1 LRFHDAAVNAV
12 AILPDGRIATGGA
25 DARIAIW
32 RLGAP
37 QPVNVFDGHTGPVVG
52 LAVSP
57 DGMTLASA
65 SWDHTAR
72 LWPLAGGMPRLLQ
85 GHEQNVNGVAFM
97 PDGHT
102 LVTAGYD
109 ATLRIWPLDGAAP
122 PVVVTLTAP
131 LSAPA
136 VAADGE
142 IVAAAADGRVYFV
155 SPKGELRGGVQ
166 ASETPVIAVALSPD
180 SGTIAAASIR
190 GSVAIIDRMERK
202 VTRTLVGPG
211 MPVWSVAFFPDN

>member
-1 LRFHDAAVNAV
+1 MRPTVLLRFQKSGRPLRTSPQRHWHQANKPNPAFPAGFAKAVRIKTFIALLSFLLGGVPVHAQLRGHGGPVRAVAISSDGKTAVSGSFDTSAINWSLRRNVAGQVLRFHDAAVNAV

-85 GHEQNVNGVAFM
+85 
-97 PDGHT
+97 
-102 LVTAGYD
+102 
-109 ATLRIWPLDGAAP
+109 
-122 PVVVTLTAP
+122 
-131 LSAPA
+131 
-136 VAADGE
+136 
-142 IVAAAADGRVYFV
+142 
-155 SPKGELRGGVQ
+155 
-166 ASETPVIAVALSPD
+166 
-180 SGTIAAASIR
+180 
-190 GSVAIIDRMERK
+190 
-202 VTRTLVGPG
+202 
-211 MPVWSVAFFPDN
+211 